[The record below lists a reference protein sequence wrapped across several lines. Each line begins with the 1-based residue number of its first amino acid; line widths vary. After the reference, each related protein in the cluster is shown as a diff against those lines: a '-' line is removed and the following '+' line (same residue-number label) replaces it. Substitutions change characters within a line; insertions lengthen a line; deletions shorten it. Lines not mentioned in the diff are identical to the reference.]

1 MLWKVVGSSIK
12 YKQLTVNEQ
21 CVQKS
26 TDSASDYP
34 VLCLILPEAQVYFRE
49 HGSNVS
55 PGPAAVGDKPVS
67 IRSIV
72 MITTEIK
79 HPTWHR
85 LSIPQT
91 AAFGVPVMSVRAGMS
106 TLRGNSHFD
115 DVSSIC
121 LKFFFS
127 VPFFFLA
134 LLLLGLQK
142 LPVLSHSNILLS

>member
-1 MLWKVVGSSIK
+1 
-12 YKQLTVNEQ
+12 
-21 CVQKS
+21 
-26 TDSASDYP
+26 
-34 VLCLILPEAQVYFRE
+34 
-49 HGSNVS
+49 
-55 PGPAAVGDKPVS
+55 
-67 IRSIV
+67 

-106 TLRGNSHFD
+106 MLRGNSHFD